1 MNHIRYNFFV
11 SSSLL
16 DYILY
21 CFVYVYLC
29 HYKLD
34 ECGRGV
40 GMMVRAFDSGLSNL
54 GWSDFRIPV
63 QQLSIL

>member
-1 MNHIRYNFFV
+1 MIFV
-11 SSSLL
+11 IFCFKFLL

-29 HYKLD
+29 YYKLD

-40 GMMVRAFDSGLSNL
+40 GMMVRVFDFGLSNL
-54 GWSDFRIPV
+54 GWSNFRIFV
-63 QQLSIL
+63 